1 MPPPSHPGLWP
12 RALCPPP
19 PTGSPLSIQG
29 PYLLITLVLAKME
42 DAGFELQL
50 RGFLLLLGD
59 GHHQR
64 GDPLLQ
70 LADLPVPAW
79 GTSTSLSLLASAAC

>member
-12 RALCPPP
+12 HALCPPP
-19 PTGSPLSIQG
+19 PTGSHLSIQR
-29 PYLLITLVLAKME
+29 PYLLITLVLAEME
-42 DAGFELQL
+42 DASFELQL
-50 RGFLLLLGD
+50 RGYLLLPGD

-64 GDPLLQ
+64 VDPLLQ
-70 LADLPVPAW
+70 LADLPVPGW